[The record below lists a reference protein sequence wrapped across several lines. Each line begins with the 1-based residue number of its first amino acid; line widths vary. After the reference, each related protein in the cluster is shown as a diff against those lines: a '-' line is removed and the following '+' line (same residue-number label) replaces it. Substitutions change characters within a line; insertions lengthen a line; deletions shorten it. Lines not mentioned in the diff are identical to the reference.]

1 MRFFKMN
8 GLGNDYVFFRSEN
21 GTFNPSPETV
31 VRICD
36 RHRSVGGDG
45 IVILEPSEVA
55 DVKMKIYNSDGSRAE
70 MCGNALRCTARYM
83 RDEGFCDESVT
94 VETDAGI
101 KNAVFT
107 LADGRVTAVE
117 AEIGEGRYISKTEF
131 DYNGETVVAHNIN
144 VGNPHAVVFGRRTDE
159 VYELGGFL
167 SEHSAYPHRTNVE
180 LAEIRDRRTVRVRVY
195 ERGAG
200 VTLACGTG
208 AAATAYCAM
217 LCGGLD
223 NEAEVILDGGTL
235 TVSLREGRLFIKG
248 GAEYNFFGDITI

>member
-8 GLGNDYVFFRSEN
+8 GLGNDYVFFHSEN
-21 GTFNPSPETV
+21 GTFNPSSETIA
-31 VRICD
+31 RICD

-45 IVILEPSEVA
+45 IVILERSEVA
-55 DVKMKIYNSDGSRAE
+55 DIRMKIYNSDGSRAE
-70 MCGNALRCTARYM
+70 MCGNALRCASRYM
-83 RDEGFCDESVT
+83 RDEGLCGDTVT

-101 KNAVFT
+101 KNSVFT
-107 LADGRVTAVE
+107 VSDGRVVAVE
-117 AEIGEGRYISKTEF
+117 AEIGEGRYVSKTEL
-131 DYNGETVVAHNIN
+131 DYNGEIVVAHNIS
-144 VGNPHAVVFGRRTDE
+144 VGNPHAVVFGRKLDE
-159 VYELGGFL
+159 VNELGRFI
-167 SEHSAYPHRTNVE
+167 SEHPVYPHRTNVE
-180 LAEIRDRRTVRVRVY
+180 LAEIRDRRTIRVRVY

-223 NEAEVILDGGTL
+223 NEAEVVLDGGTL
-235 TVSLREGRLFIKG
+235 TVTLRDGSLFIKG